1 MWTYLAQ
8 TVADPNVGTM
18 IGSLLEQ
25 YGPLGIGLGVVLTIM
40 MRQNKSAQTRIE
52 NLENLQEKQYA
63 AHIADQ
69 KEMINE
75 YVELVRNKTKVL
87 ADLTGCLKAIKD
99 TLERMERKGQ

>member
-1 MWTYLAQ
+1 MWMFLAQ
-8 TVADPNVGTM
+8 TVADPNAGTL

-40 MRQNKSAQTRIE
+40 MRQNKQAQTRIE
-52 NLENLQEKQYA
+52 NLENAQQTQHES
-63 AHIADQ
+63 HVSDQ

-75 YVELVRNKTKVL
+75 YVDLVKNKTKVL

-99 TLERMERKGQ
+99 TLERMERKGD